1 MIEKVLA
8 FIFGVLLGVVIERSQ
23 FCMASAFRDFF
34 LFRHTSMLKA
44 IIVAL
49 AVTST
54 GFLIFS
60 NAGFIVDYPYIVNAG
75 LNTAIGG
82 IFFGI
87 GMVLAGGCA
96 SGTLYRVG
104 EGYTTSMVALVG
116 MLVGIA
122 GFAEVYSLLKSIFI
136 DPTSIGKLTLQGVIG
151 TSEITAYFLF
161 VSVLAI
167 SYFLIARRYSK

>member
-1 MIEKVLA
+1 M
-8 FIFGVLLGVVIERSQ
+8 GVVIERSQ

-49 AVTST
+49 GVTST

-60 NAGFIVDYPYIVNAG
+60 NIGLIVDYPYIVSVG

-82 IFFGI
+82 TLFGI

-104 EGYTTSMVALVG
+104 EGYTTSMVALAG

-122 GFAEVYSLLKSIFI
+122 GFAEVFSLLKSILI
-136 DPTSIGKLTLQGVIG
+136 DPTSMGELTLQGVIG
-151 TSEITAYFLF
+151 VSEITAYFIF
-161 VSVLAI
+161 VGALAI
-167 SYFLIARRYSK
+167 TYFILARRYSK

>member
-1 MIEKVLA
+1 
-8 FIFGVLLGVVIERSQ
+8 
-23 FCMASAFRDFF
+23 
-34 LFRHTSMLKA
+34 MLKA

-49 AVTST
+49 GVTST

-60 NAGFIVDYPYIVNAG
+60 NIGLIVDYPYIVSVG

-82 IFFGI
+82 ILFGI

-122 GFAEVYSLLKSIFI
+122 GFAEVFSLLKSILI
-136 DPTSIGKLTLQGVIG
+136 DPTSMGKLTLQGVIG
-151 TSEITAYFLF
+151 VSEITAYFLF
-161 VSVLAI
+161 VGALAI
-167 SYFLIARRYSK
+167 TYFILARRYSK